1 MGDLGVVE
9 VDLTELG
16 VHSGCE
22 GCKVGNWPPLSQ
34 VLEPFWGVLWMEDSD
49 CFGEQRAP
57 PVVMLGF
64 QCEVFSQMSKLFKG
78 QRTDDAEW
86 QQKIVARQLFSPSAF
101 ALELGLFKGGVYKL
115 VKRGLYL
122 LIATRNRK

>member
-1 MGDLGVVE
+1 
-9 VDLTELG
+9 
-16 VHSGCE
+16 
-22 GCKVGNWPPLSQ
+22 
-34 VLEPFWGVLWMEDSD
+34 MEDSD
-49 CFGEQRAP
+49 CFVEQRAP

-64 QCEVFSQMSKLFKG
+64 KCEVFSQMSKLFKG

-86 QQKIVARQLFSPSAF
+86 QQKIVARQLLSKSAF
-101 ALELGLFKGGVYKL
+101 ALVLGLFKGGVYKL

>member
-9 VDLTELG
+9 VDLGELG

-22 GCKVGNWPPLSQ
+22 GFKVGNWHPLSQ
-34 VLEPFWGVLWMEDSD
+34 VLEPFWGVLWMEDHH
-49 CFGEQRAP
+49 CFVEQRAP

-86 QQKIVARQLFSPSAF
+86 QQKLVARQLFSPSAS